1 MYVVFLT
8 THAQWHHMIHKTKS
22 VIITEYRNRKKKK
35 LFTNVGR
42 SRRTITG
49 VIC

>member
-22 VIITEYRNRKKKK
+22 VIITEYRNRKNKIKKYC
-35 LFTNVGR
+35 LQMLV
-42 SRRTITG
+42 
-49 VIC
+49 VEQ